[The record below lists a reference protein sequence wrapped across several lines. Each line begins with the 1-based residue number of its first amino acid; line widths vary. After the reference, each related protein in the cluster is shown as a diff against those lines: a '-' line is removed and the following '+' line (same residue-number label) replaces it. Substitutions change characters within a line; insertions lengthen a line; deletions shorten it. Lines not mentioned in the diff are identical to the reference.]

1 MTLTLPPRVS
11 AGTLVA
17 MLLVLVEVMMGERML
32 KTTFSL
38 VLSVWKLLPEI
49 VSAVPAV
56 PIVGAKLVMVGA

>member
-1 MTLTLPPRVS
+1 
-11 AGTLVA
+11 